1 MRSTRGLFLA
11 LAGLVLLAAPA
22 SVHAAGKGKGRTK
35 KSFNAYFQAPER
47 NRVFFKCD
55 VEAAVLALENTGG
68 NTRNDDLAN
77 MDLTVTINGTSFAG
91 TLDDK
96 GKANTDV
103 FKAKLTANGRI
114 LQVKL
119 KDLDLESILPLDP
132 ADDGKNLTV
141 DVTLHIEAQPQPEN
155 SSDPL
160 PPAIVLVDEVVTFKY
175 SQKADSQAKGKNF

>member
-11 LAGLVLLAAPA
+11 LLGLVLLAAPGNA
-22 SVHAAGKGKGRTK
+22 HAMGKGRTK
-35 KSFNAYFQAPER
+35 KSFNAYFQTPEK

-55 VEAAVLALENTGG
+55 VEAAILALENTGSS
-68 NTRNDDLAN
+68 TRNDDLAN
-77 MDLTVTINGTSFAG
+77 MDLTVTINGTAFTE
-91 TLDDK
+91 TLDEK

-119 KDLDLESILPLDP
+119 KDLDLQSILPLDP

-155 SSDPL
+155 SEDPL

-175 SQKADSQAKGKNF
+175 SQKADNQAKGKNF

>member
-11 LAGLVLLAAPA
+11 LLGLVLLAAPSSA
-22 SVHAAGKGKGRTK
+22 YAMGKGRTK
-35 KSFNAYFQAPER
+35 KSFNAYFQAPEK

-55 VEAAVLALENTGG
+55 VEAAVLALENTG
-68 NTRNDDLAN
+68 NPTRNDDLAN
-77 MDLTVTINGTSFAG
+77 MDLTVTINGTSFTE
-91 TLDDK
+91 TLDEK

-103 FKAKLTANGRI
+103 FKAKLTANGGI

-119 KDLDLESILPLDP
+119 KGLDLESILPLDP

-155 SSDPL
+155 SGDPL

-175 SQKADSQAKGKNF
+175 SQKADNQAKGKNF

>member
-1 MRSTRGLFLA
+1 MRTTRGLFLA
-11 LAGLVLLAAPA
+11 LLGGVLLAAPSSA
-22 SVHAAGKGKGRTK
+22 HAMGKGRTK

-55 VEAAVLALENTGG
+55 VEAAVLALENTGSP
-68 NTRNDDLAN
+68 TRNDDLAN
-77 MDLTVTINGTSFAG
+77 MDLTVTINGTAFTE
-91 TLDDK
+91 TLDEK

-119 KDLDLESILPLDP
+119 KDLDLQSILPLDP

-175 SQKADSQAKGKNF
+175 SQKADNQAKGKNF

>member
-11 LAGLVLLAAPA
+11 LLGLVLLAAPGSA
-22 SVHAAGKGKGRTK
+22 HAMGKGRTK
-35 KSFNAYFQAPER
+35 KSFNAYFQAPEK

-55 VEAAVLALENTGG
+55 VEAAVLALENTG
-68 NTRNDDLAN
+68 NPTRNDDLAN
-77 MDLTVTINGTSFAG
+77 MDLTVTINGTAFTE
-91 TLDDK
+91 TLDEK

-119 KDLDLESILPLDP
+119 KDLDLETILPLDP

-175 SQKADSQAKGKNF
+175 SQKADNQAKGKNF